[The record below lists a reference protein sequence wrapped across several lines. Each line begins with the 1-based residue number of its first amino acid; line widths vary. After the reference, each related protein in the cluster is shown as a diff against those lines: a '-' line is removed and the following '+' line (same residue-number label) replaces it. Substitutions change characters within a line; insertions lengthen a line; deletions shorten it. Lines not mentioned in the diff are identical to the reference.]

1 MNKNLVNKVGSV
13 GQDNLIAKLEPKAL
27 TFGVKIPALGNDA
40 EDVTLLRGTV
50 MGINSAGKYEVYG
63 ERETKEQK
71 FSGDGTETEF
81 TVTDKPASLVSVA
94 VGGTAVTTGWTYAAA
109 TGKLTFTAAPAAGT
123 NNVVVT
129 YYVWHTSDRTPAAIL
144 ADDVT
149 VTNDGDAT
157 AVAYR
162 CGNFNRSAVICGEG
176 YTLTAADEDT
186 LRKYDIIFTD
196 VM

>member
-1 MNKNLVNKVGSV
+1 MNTNLVNKVGSV

-27 TFGVKIPALGNDA
+27 TFGVKIPALGSGAD
-40 EDVTLLRGTV
+40 DVTLLRGTV
-50 MGINSAGKYEVYG
+50 LGINNAGKYEVYG
-63 ERETKEQK
+63 ERETKTAK
-71 FSGDGTETEF
+71 FSGDGTTTEF

-94 VGGTAVTTGWTYAAA
+94 VGGTPVTTGWTYSA
-109 TGKLTFTAAPAAGT
+109 TNGKITFTTAPAAGT
-123 NNVVVT
+123 NNIVAT
-129 YYVWHTSDRTPAAIL
+129 YYVWHTGDRIPAAVL

-149 VTNDGDAT
+149 VTDDGDAT

-162 CGNFNRSAVICGEG
+162 SGNFNRSAVICGEG
-176 YTLTAADEDT
+176 YTLNAADEDT